1 MGSYLNI
8 LSADAALFDLVTKSP
23 QLADVDFISLPPLD
37 GKPSVAYIGA
47 KLENHSILER
57 LSKHALDKDIYY
69 RYTDTEQQG
78 ADSALVHYRNGITR
92 VLLKFSSDNG
102 DALRYQNELIAET
115 HQPSLKII

>member
-23 QLADVDFISLPPLD
+23 QLADVEFITLQPLD
-37 GKPSVAYIGA
+37 GKSSVAYFGS

-57 LSKHALDKDIYY
+57 VSRQVVDQDIYY
-69 RYTDTEQQG
+69 RYTDTDQKG
-78 ADSALVHYRNGITR
+78 TDSALVHYRNGITR
-92 VLLKFSSDNG
+92 VLLKFSSDSG

-115 HQPSLKII
+115 HQPSL